1 MYKFEP
7 KTIKYAEDSRDT
19 GLIPGLG
26 RSPGILAPVFLPG
39 KFHGQRDMGLQ
50 RVACDGVCT
59 FTHTQTHTHP
69 LKES

>member
-1 MYKFEP
+1 MVKNLLAN
-7 KTIKYAEDSRDT
+7 AEDSRDT

-39 KFHGQRDMGLQ
+39 KFHGQRDLGLQ
-50 RVACDGVCT
+50 TVGCDGVCT